1 MNRRR
6 LTVAGLVGLS
16 LGLAACSP
24 KESAAPAAPKRSPSV
39 EIVAAEGR
47 GLTVGAMMSTQA
59 VYVLFDTQCPH
70 CARLWEASVPLQKK
84 AKFIWIPVG
93 LLNAASS
100 AQGAALLAAAD
111 PAQAMAAHEK
121 SMLAGQGG
129 ISGVENAAS
138 LRKFVV
144 DFKGGDMERMA
155 PEAPLEVKAEAS
167 TGRITSTILSK
178 VAANDAWRLVLDMD
192 TEGQTLIE
200 LKASILANGTPATE
214 TWLYQW
220 RG

>member
-93 LLNAASS
+93 LLNASSS

-129 ISGVENAAS
+129 ISAPSSLPAELQEALKSNTRLFNNLGLESVPFTITRNARS
-138 LRKFVV
+138 GMTVSRS
-144 DFKGGDMERMA
+144 G
-155 PEAPLEVKAEAS
+155 S
-167 TGRITSTILSK
+167 
-178 VAANDAWRLVLDMD
+178 MD
-192 TEGQTLIE
+192 TATLAE
-200 LKASILANGTPATE
+200 LIGVDAP
-214 TWLYQW
+214 
-220 RG
+220 

>member
-6 LTVAGLVGLS
+6 LTVAGLLGLS

-129 ISGVENAAS
+129 ISAPSSLPAELQEALKSNTRLFNNLGLESVPFTITRNARS
-138 LRKFVV
+138 GMTVSRS
-144 DFKGGDMERMA
+144 G
-155 PEAPLEVKAEAS
+155 S
-167 TGRITSTILSK
+167 
-178 VAANDAWRLVLDMD
+178 MD
-192 TEGQTLIE
+192 TATLAE
-200 LKASILANGTPATE
+200 LIGVDAP
-214 TWLYQW
+214 
-220 RG
+220 

>member
-93 LLNAASS
+93 LLNASSS

-111 PAQAMAAHEK
+111 PAQAMAEHEK

-129 ISGVENAAS
+129 ISAPSSLPAELQEALKSNTRLFNNLGLESVPFTITRNARS
-138 LRKFVV
+138 GMTVSRS
-144 DFKGGDMERMA
+144 G
-155 PEAPLEVKAEAS
+155 S
-167 TGRITSTILSK
+167 
-178 VAANDAWRLVLDMD
+178 MD
-192 TEGQTLIE
+192 TATLAE
-200 LKASILANGTPATE
+200 LIGVDAP
-214 TWLYQW
+214 
-220 RG
+220 

>member
-6 LTVAGLVGLS
+6 LTVAGLLGLS

-93 LLNAASS
+93 LLNASSS

-129 ISGVENAAS
+129 ISAPSSLPAELQEALKSNTRLFNNLGLESVPFTITRNARS
-138 LRKFVV
+138 GMTVSRS
-144 DFKGGDMERMA
+144 G
-155 PEAPLEVKAEAS
+155 S
-167 TGRITSTILSK
+167 
-178 VAANDAWRLVLDMD
+178 MD
-192 TEGQTLIE
+192 TATLAE
-200 LKASILANGTPATE
+200 LIGVDAP
-214 TWLYQW
+214 
-220 RG
+220 

>member
-129 ISGVENAAS
+129 ISAPSSLPAELQEALKSNTRLFNNLGLESVPFTITRNARS
-138 LRKFVV
+138 GMTVSRS
-144 DFKGGDMERMA
+144 G
-155 PEAPLEVKAEAS
+155 S
-167 TGRITSTILSK
+167 
-178 VAANDAWRLVLDMD
+178 MD
-192 TEGQTLIE
+192 TATLAE
-200 LKASILANGTPATE
+200 LIGVDAP
-214 TWLYQW
+214 
-220 RG
+220 

>member
-6 LTVAGLVGLS
+6 LTVAGLLGLS

-111 PAQAMAAHEK
+111 PAQAMAEHEK

-129 ISGVENAAS
+129 ISAPSSLPAELQEALKSNTRLFNNLGLESVPFTITRNARS
-138 LRKFVV
+138 GMTVSRS
-144 DFKGGDMERMA
+144 G
-155 PEAPLEVKAEAS
+155 S
-167 TGRITSTILSK
+167 
-178 VAANDAWRLVLDMD
+178 MD
-192 TEGQTLIE
+192 TATLAE
-200 LKASILANGTPATE
+200 LIGVDAP
-214 TWLYQW
+214 
-220 RG
+220 